1 MNEGLV
7 IENLCIGQHSSI
19 VKNIDLQIAPGERLG
34 LVGESGS
41 GKSLTALS
49 IAGLLPKGLS
59 ITEGSILLRVND
71 EILELPKAGEK
82 DILHFRRKHIGF
94 VFQEPMSALNPV
106 VACGKQLMENLE
118 MGGMR
123 SESERKKTALRWLV
137 DVGLHETDRIFQAYP
152 HELSGGQRQRLM
164 IAMAMCN
171 NPHLLIADEPT
182 TALDV
187 EVRDKVLDVMID
199 LCKRFQTS
207 LLLISHDLRM
217 VSERCEKISVMQK
230 GEIIET
236 GDAEQISLNPQKA
249 YTKAL
254 WDCRPDPD
262 QRKIPLPTVENVIQN
277 NWKGVEQS
285 TEEWIQEGDFLQKQ
299 SPLLKVEDLHFSY
312 GSKKIINGLEFDLF
326 PGESLGFVGPS
337 GCGKSTLSRVVAGLE
352 REYFGKI
359 NLIEN
364 DRAIDLSC
372 KKALWRG
379 SRIQMIFQDALA
391 ALNPNARIG
400 DMLDEV
406 RRHFFSHETKEERTQ
421 KIERVFAEMQL
432 PLEGLDSYPHSFS
445 GGQRQRIC
453 IARALLAEPKILICD
468 ESVAALDVSV
478 QAHILNLLNK
488 IREEK
493 KMSFLFISHDPNVVS
508 YFCHR
513 ILFMDQ
519 GRIVNSNSE
528 QKK

>member
-7 IENLCIGQHSSI
+7 IDNLSIGQHSDI
-19 VKNIDLQIAPGERLG
+19 VKNIHLQIAPGERLG

-59 ITEGSILLRVND
+59 ITQGAISLRVKD
-71 EILELPKAGEK
+71 ESLELPQAEEK

-106 VACGKQLMENLE
+106 IACGEQLMENLE

-123 SESERKKTALRWLV
+123 SESERKKTALQWLV
-137 DVGLHETDRIFQAYP
+137 DVGLYETDRIFRAYP

-199 LCKRFQTS
+199 LCERFQTS

-217 VSERCEKISVMQK
+217 VSERCGKIAVMQK
-230 GEIIET
+230 GEVIES
-236 GDAEQISLNPQKA
+236 GSAEQISLNPQQA

-254 WDCRPDPD
+254 WDCRPDPNR
-262 QRKIPLPTVENVIQN
+262 RKIPLPTVEDVMQN
-277 NWKGVEQS
+277 NWSGAEQS
-285 TEEWIQEGDFLQKQ
+285 TEEWERQGDVLQKQ
-299 SPLLKVEDLHFSY
+299 SALLRVENLHFSY
-312 GSKKIINGLEFDLF
+312 GSKKIINGLGFDLF

-352 REYFGKI
+352 KAYSGDITLF
-359 NLIEN
+359 EN
-364 DRAIDLSC
+364 DKPIDLSS
-372 KKALWRG
+372 KNAVWRG

-400 DMLDEV
+400 NMLDEV
-406 RRHFFSHETKEERTQ
+406 RRHFFSQETKEERTE
-421 KIERVFAEMQL
+421 KIERVFTEMQL
-432 PLEGLDSYPHSFS
+432 PLEGLERYPHSFS

-519 GRIVNSNSE
+519 GRIVSSNS
-528 QKK
+528 K